1 MRIDVLT
8 LFPEMFEGVLGSS
21 ILKRAAEPVVDKSDG
36 SVREAVC
43 SYHTW
48 NIRDYTTNR
57 HQKVDQSPYGGG
69 PGMVIQC
76 QPVFDCVNAVREVKG
91 NDGGVLPKG
100 KLIHLTPQGK
110 VWDQKMA
117 EEMAKEER
125 LLFLAG
131 HYEAIDQRVIDELE
145 PVEISIGDYVLSGGE
160 LAAMVM
166 IDSIV
171 RLIPGALGHEE
182 SAHQDSFSEGA
193 NRLLDCPH
201 YTRPAVWEGRDVP
214 SVLMS
219 GNHAKIEQWR
229 REEALKNTRERRPDL
244 LNDEDAIL

>member
-21 ILKRAAEPVVDKSDG
+21 ILKRAAEPVIDKSDG

-48 NIRDYTTNR
+48 NIRDYTDNR
-57 HQKVDQSPYGGG
+57 HQKVDQPPYGGG

-76 QPVFDCVNAVREVKG
+76 QPVYDCVQAVRSVV
-91 NDGGVLPKG
+91 DGEGKQLPKG

-110 VWDQKMA
+110 KWDQKMA
-117 EEMAKEER
+117 ESFANEER
-125 LLFLAG
+125 LIFLAG

-145 PVEISIGDYVLSGGE
+145 PVEVSIGDYVLSGGE

-166 IDSIV
+166 IDSVV

-193 NRLLDCPH
+193 ERLLDCSH
-201 YTRPAVWEGRDVP
+201 YTRPAVWNGREVP

-219 GNHAKIEQWR
+219 GNHAKIEAWR
-229 REEALKNTRERRPDL
+229 RDEARKNTQVRRPDL
-244 LNDEDAIL
+244 LDE